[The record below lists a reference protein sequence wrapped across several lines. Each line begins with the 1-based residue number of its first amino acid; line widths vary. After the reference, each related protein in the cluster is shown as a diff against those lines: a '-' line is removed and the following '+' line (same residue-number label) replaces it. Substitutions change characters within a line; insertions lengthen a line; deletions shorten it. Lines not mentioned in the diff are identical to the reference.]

1 VIELPGG
8 VRVTVSVPYFRRQ
21 KDPAKAAAEPGLEL
35 YPALMLLGIVKG
47 RTPHVRQRMVK
58 SATLLGSFE
67 EAAEMLADSCINVSA
82 TALREVCGHVGQR
95 LARLMSSDSIAVDGH
110 VGGRRIVV
118 SLDSGH
124 V

>member
-58 SATLLGSFE
+58 AAALLEDSPVNGT
-67 EAAEMLADSCINVSA
+67 AASI
-82 TALREVCGHVGQR
+82 
-95 LARLMSSDSIAVDGH
+95 ARLT
-110 VGGRRIVV
+110 
-118 SLDSGH
+118 SGL
-124 V
+124 